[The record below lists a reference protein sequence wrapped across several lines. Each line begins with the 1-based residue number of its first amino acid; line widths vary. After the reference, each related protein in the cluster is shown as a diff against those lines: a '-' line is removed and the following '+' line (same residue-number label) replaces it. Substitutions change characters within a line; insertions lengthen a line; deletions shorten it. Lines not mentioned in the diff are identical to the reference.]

1 MIDRR
6 RAIGWVIWGGILA
19 LTTALLLGAREDQL
33 EQSHVALTMLLVV
46 LGGSM
51 AGGRALGFALAGAS
65 TLLLDTFFQLPYGL
79 LSVNKPLDN
88 IVLVAFLAAAFV
100 TTELLARARH
110 EAAAAE
116 ARANEIETLS
126 RLGSETLRY
135 AATED
140 VLEAISVLVRRA
152 IGADSCTI
160 LPFEVPPDITSIKS
174 GAQTTAP
181 VRAVE
186 GLEGAL
192 ASQAIKS
199 GRPVFVGEQG
209 AIIEHGRVDLGQPAA
224 LVLQAHQLALPLRAE
239 ERIIGV
245 LIVRGAAGLMLD
257 APRRRL
263 LAAMGYYA
271 ALGIERTRLIAE
283 AAYSE
288 ALREAQR
295 AKEEIFAAVS
305 HDLRTPLTT
314 IKVLAQSG
322 AARGEPSSIAIAE
335 QADRLARMVG
345 DLLESSRLKTGSFS
359 LTPELNTAEDL
370 VGAALRQTEGILNG
384 RTIVVDIDFDSPA
397 LVGRF
402 DFVHTL
408 RIMGNLLDNALRHT
422 PEGGTV
428 DMRAER
434 DDRWLVLTVADR
446 GAGVPPQERE
456 RIFDAFYR
464 PASATPDTGHAGL
477 GLSIARSLA
486 DVQGGTVT
494 YEDRDGGGSRFVLRL
509 PAADVDD
516 MGVVDVGDA
525 ETS

>member
-6 RAIGWVIWGGILA
+6 RAIGWVIWSGILA
-19 LTTALLLGAREDQL
+19 LTTVLMLGAREQL

-51 AGGRALGFALAGAS
+51 AGGRALGFTLAAAS
-65 TLLLDTFFQLPYGL
+65 TLLIDAFFQEPYGL

-100 TTELLARARH
+100 TTELLTRTRLQ
-110 EAAAAE
+110 AAAAE
-116 ARANEIETLS
+116 ARASEVETLS
-126 RLGSETLRY
+126 RLGSETLRH
-135 AATED
+135 AATEN
-140 VLEAISVLVRRA
+140 VLEAISSLVRRA

-160 LPFEVPPDITSIKS
+160 LPCDALPDAARNTPD
-174 GAQTTAP
+174 TRDRAP
-181 VRAVE
+181 VQAMDALQKE
-186 GLEGAL
+186 LEAN
-192 ASQAIKS
+192 AISS
-199 GRPVFVGEQG
+199 GRPVYVGEAG
-209 AIIEHGRVDLGQPAA
+209 TIIEHGGADIGQPPA
-224 LVLQAHQLALPLRAE
+224 LNLHVRQLALPLRAE

-245 LIVRGAAGLMLD
+245 LIVRGDKGLVLD
-257 APRRRL
+257 GPRRRL

-283 AAYSE
+283 AAYTE

-322 AARGEPSSIAIAE
+322 AARGEPSSVAIAE

-370 VGAALRQTEGILNG
+370 VGAALRQTEGVRDG
-384 RTIVVDIDFDSPA
+384 KTINVAIDFDSPA

-408 RIMGNLLDNALRHT
+408 RIVGNLLDNALRHT
-422 PEGGTV
+422 PIGGTV

-434 DDRWLVLTVADR
+434 DDHWLVLSVADR
-446 GAGVPPQERE
+446 GGGIPLAERE

-464 PASATPDTGHAGL
+464 PPSATPDTGHAGL

-486 DVQGGTVT
+486 DVQGGSVT
-494 YEDRDGGGSRFVLRL
+494 YQERDGGGSIFVLRL

-516 MGVVDVGDA
+516 MTAADA
-525 ETS
+525 ETEAT